1 MVAATYDKLVKTYVR
16 MRDARSKLSAE
27 FKKKDEEIKAQM
39 ERLELFMLEQMQNTG
54 VESFKTLDGTAYR
67 TETMVPTGSD
77 WDAFFKWVKET
88 NGFDFFFKRIKADAV
103 KDYMDQNG
111 GKAPPGVSVF
121 AKYGVTVR
129 RK

>member
-1 MVAATYDKLVKTYVR
+1 MVAVTYDKIVKTYVK

-27 FKKKDEEIKAQM
+27 FRKKDEEIKAQM
-39 ERLELFMLEQMQNTG
+39 ERLELFMLEQMENSG
-54 VESFKTLDGTAYR
+54 VESFKTLEGTAYR
-67 TETMVPTGSD
+67 TSTMVPTGSD

-111 GKAPPGVSVF
+111 GKAPPGVSVYSKF
-121 AKYGVTVR
+121 GVTVR